1 MSDVTMIAVDKV
13 GNKIRFYD
21 ADIREMKAIDG
32 PEPCVHELAMAPDRR
47 TAYVP
52 LYGDGIYSN
61 NKNPNNKVLVID
73 LVRREIADLIDLGE
87 YVAPHG
93 MAALRD
99 GRLWVT
105 CDIPNK
111 LLCIDPARRS
121 IDAVYDNP
129 SKGGHMME
137 KLPDESKLYISAKEG
152 ALGAFDLKQRAY
164 IATVPLAAEG
174 ITSGNGSGSEGITVS
189 PDGKRVIVCDNGT
202 TALRVIDSATD
213 KEIAQVQLE
222 PFVHTN
228 RKRSRMAKPAF
239 SPDGKHLVAVS
250 YATALAWVIDANDL
264 SDQTMIPVAKGPMGI
279 SFPPDGNSAIITSH
293 DSGLLTRIDLAS
305 RRAVAA
311 YDGGNGI
318 EVMAWY

>member
-1 MSDVTMIAVDKV
+1 MRDETMIAVDKV

-21 ADIREMKAIDG
+21 AGIKEMKVIDG

-47 TAYVP
+47 TAYIP

-73 LVRREIADLIDLGE
+73 LGRQEIADLIDLGQ

-93 MAALRD
+93 MAATRD

-111 LLCIDPARRS
+111 LLCLDPATRT
-121 IDAVYDNP
+121 IEAVYDNP
-129 SKGGHMME
+129 SKGGHLME

-152 ALGAFDLKQRAY
+152 ALGAFDLTRRAY
-164 IATVPLAAEG
+164 TTTVPLAAPG
-174 ITSGNGSGSEGITVS
+174 ITSGNGSGSEGITSS
-189 PDGKRVIVCDNGT
+189 PQGDRIIVCDNDT
-202 TALRVIDSATD
+202 TSLRVIATAAD
-213 KEIAQVQLE
+213 KEIARVQLE
-222 PFVHTN
+222 PFVYTN
-228 RKRSRMAKPAF
+228 RKRSRMAKVGF
-239 SPDGKHLVAVS
+239 SRDGRQLVAVS
-250 YATALAWVIDANDL
+250 YASALAWVIDANDL
-264 SDQTMIPVAKGPMGI
+264 TDQTVIPVAKGPMGI
-279 SFPPDGNSAIITSH
+279 SFPPDGRSAIVTSH
-293 DSGLLTRIDLAS
+293 DSGLLTRIDLEQ
-305 RRAVAA
+305 RRAVSA

>member
-1 MSDVTMIAVDKV
+1 MSDETMIAVDKV

-47 TAYVP
+47 TAYIP
-52 LYGDGIYSN
+52 LYGDGIYGN
-61 NKNPNNKVLVID
+61 NRNPNNKVLVID
-73 LVRREIADLIDLGE
+73 LVRQEIADLIDLGE

-93 MAALRD
+93 MTALRD

-111 LLCIDPARRS
+111 LLCVNPARRS
-121 IDAVYDNP
+121 VDAVYDNP

-137 KLPDESKLYISAKEG
+137 KLPDESKLYVSAKEG

-164 IATVPLAAEG
+164 IATVPLAASG

-189 PDGKRVIVCDNGT
+189 PDGRRVVVCDNDT
-202 TALRVIDSATD
+202 TALRVIDPATD
-213 KEIAQVQLE
+213 KETARVQLE

-239 SPDGKHLVAVS
+239 SRDGKYLVAVS
-250 YATALAWVIDANDL
+250 YASALTWVIDANDL

-279 SFPPDGNSAIITSH
+279 SFPPGGESALITSH